1 MDSSALSARG
11 LGGSRAPY
19 VVYHHLNQR
28 HMSNGVCGCVCMCA
42 SAQMCLLECL
52 QAAWVLDVSPW
63 LRYFKAE
70 MEMLNRW
77 HFNDWLMA
85 CLPFLLQPWKKEL
98 SSRFVFLSAVV
109 GVNANCLRVNS
120 ARAPGFNLHA
130 DIFDVLSREQRKELL
145 SQPQSSLLM
154 AKVTAPA

>member
-98 SSRFVFLSAVV
+98 SSMIRFPECCCWCECKLSEGKLCASP
-109 GVNANCLRVNS
+109 R
-120 ARAPGFNLHA
+120 F
-130 DIFDVLSREQRKELL
+130 
-145 SQPQSSLLM
+145 
-154 AKVTAPA
+154 

>member
-1 MDSSALSARG
+1 MKRSHTDPMDSSALSARG
-11 LGGSRAPY
+11 LGGSAAPY

-70 MEMLNRW
+70 TEMLNRW

-85 CLPFLLQPWKKEL
+85 SLPFLLQPWKKEL
-98 SSRFVFLSAVV
+98 SSRASVSSKFFFFFSPSAVV
-109 GVNANCLRVNS
+109 GVNANWLRVNLV
-120 ARAPGFNLHA
+120 RAPWL
-130 DIFDVLSREQRKELL
+130 
-145 SQPQSSLLM
+145 
-154 AKVTAPA
+154 

>member
-1 MDSSALSARG
+1 
-11 LGGSRAPY
+11 
-19 VVYHHLNQR
+19 
-28 HMSNGVCGCVCMCA
+28 MCA

-98 SSRFVFLSAVV
+98 SSGFVFLSAVV

>member
-85 CLPFLLQPWKKEL
+85 CSPFLLQPGKKEL
-98 SSRFVFLSAVV
+98 SSMIRFPECCCWCECKLSEGKLCA
-109 GVNANCLRVNS
+109 S
-120 ARAPGFNLHA
+120 PWF
-130 DIFDVLSREQRKELL
+130 
-145 SQPQSSLLM
+145 
-154 AKVTAPA
+154 

>member
-85 CLPFLLQPWKKEL
+85 CSPFLLQPWKKEL
-98 SSRFVFLSAVV
+98 SSGFVFLSAVV

-130 DIFDVLSREQRKELL
+130 DIFDVLSQEQRKELL

>member
-1 MDSSALSARG
+1 MKRSHTDPMDSSALSARG
-11 LGGSRAPY
+11 LGGSAAPY

-28 HMSNGVCGCVCMCA
+28 HMSNGVCGCVCVCA

-70 MEMLNRW
+70 TEMLNRW

-85 CLPFLLQPWKKEL
+85 SLPFLLQPWKKEL
-98 SSRFVFLSAVV
+98 SSRASVSSKFFFFFFPSAVV
-109 GVNANCLRVNS
+109 GVNANWLRVNLV
-120 ARAPGFNLHA
+120 RAPWL
-130 DIFDVLSREQRKELL
+130 
-145 SQPQSSLLM
+145 
-154 AKVTAPA
+154 